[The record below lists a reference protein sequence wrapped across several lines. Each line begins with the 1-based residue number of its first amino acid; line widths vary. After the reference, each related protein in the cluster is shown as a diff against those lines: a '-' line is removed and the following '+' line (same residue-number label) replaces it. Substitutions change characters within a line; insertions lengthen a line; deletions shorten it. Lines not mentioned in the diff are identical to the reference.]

1 MFGIRSWRQKVKS
14 LKSET
19 YALYLA
25 YKDPRTPWYARLM
38 LLIVVGYALSPIDLI
53 PDFIPIIGSLD
64 DLIIVSLGFF
74 LAMKMIPK
82 EVLEECREKA
92 KERSGKA
99 RKIIWTAAIIIVTIW
114 LLAIYLIYRIFK
126 VLFNSLL

>member
-1 MFGIRSWRQKVKS
+1 MFGFLSWRKKVKS

-53 PDFIPIIGSLD
+53 PDFIPVIGSLD

-74 LAMKMIPK
+74 IAMKMIPK
-82 EVLEECREKA
+82 DVLKECRERA
-92 KERSGKA
+92 KERFGKP
-99 RKIIWTAAIIIVTIW
+99 RKKSWTAAIIIVAIW
-114 LLAIYLIYRIFK
+114 LLAIYLIYRVLK
-126 VLFNSLL
+126 MLFNLLF

>member
-1 MFGIRSWRQKVKS
+1 MSGIRSWRQKVKS

-25 YKDPRTPWYARLM
+25 YKDPRTPWYARLI

-64 DLIIVSLGFF
+64 DLIVVSLGFF

-82 EVLEECREKA
+82 DVLEECREKA
-92 KERSGKA
+92 KGRSGKA

-126 VLFNSLL
+126 ALFNSLL

>member
-1 MFGIRSWRQKVKS
+1 MFGFLSWRKKVKS
-14 LKSET
+14 LKAET

-53 PDFIPIIGSLD
+53 PDFIPVIGSLD

-74 LAMKMIPK
+74 IAMKMIPK
-82 EVLEECREKA
+82 DVLKECRERA
-92 KERSGKA
+92 KERFGKP
-99 RKIIWTAAIIIVTIW
+99 REKSWTAAIIIVAIW
-114 LLAIYLIYRIFK
+114 LLAIYLIYRVLK
-126 VLFNSLL
+126 MLFNLLF